1 MTNKQAQAAPKDKSD
16 SGPAPKQ
23 PCEVAI
29 WHVVPCIRAC
39 LSRELV
45 EKDLTQQKVG
55 DLLGISQAAVS
66 QYVGEKRG
74 NISQKDPRTY
84 QMVTELADDLVKGE
98 VSDLSERICEICR
111 TVQQNEQLLGYC
123 GVPEEQ
129 VDQITVCKG

>member
-1 MTNKQAQAAPKDKSD
+1 MTNKQTQAAPEDKSD

-29 WHVVPCIRAC
+29 WHIVPCIRAC

-45 EKDLTQQKVG
+45 EMDLTQQKVG

-74 NISQKDPRTY
+74 NISQKNPKTY
-84 QMVTELADDLVKGE
+84 RMITKLADDLAGGE
-98 VSDLSERICEICR
+98 VNDLSQRICEICR
-111 TVQQNEQLLGYC
+111 TVQRNEKLLGYC
-123 GVPEEQ
+123 GVPKEQ
-129 VDQITVCKG
+129 VDQITVCKD